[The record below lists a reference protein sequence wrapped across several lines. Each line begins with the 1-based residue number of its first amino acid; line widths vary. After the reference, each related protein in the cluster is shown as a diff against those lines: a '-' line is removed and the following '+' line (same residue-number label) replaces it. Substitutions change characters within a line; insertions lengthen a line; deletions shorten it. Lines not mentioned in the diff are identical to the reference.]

1 MLCIWTMR
9 SSQPAFA
16 ATFKGGKKKKTKMV
30 ENAFL
35 TDQCTKFIFALLV
48 CWFYLIRT
56 QAFSV
61 FSRCRVVAPQWDR
74 TIHTRQRIRISNCMN
89 KRDGLWM
96 TSCSLLSHYVCLSL
110 FPIFSC
116 SSPRSLSHTV
126 GRIFVMW
133 PATSSV
139 VLPFLKQSW
148 HQRAAAALY
157 LHKLVDV
164 CVVLT
169 V

>member
-1 MLCIWTMR
+1 MLAR
-9 SSQPAFA
+9 
-16 ATFKGGKKKKTKMV
+16 KKKKTKMV

-74 TIHTRQRIRISNCMN
+74 TIHTHVRESESATVWTKETAC
-89 KRDGLWM
+89 GW
-96 TSCSLLSHYVCLSL
+96 
-110 FPIFSC
+110 
-116 SSPRSLSHTV
+116 PRVHFFLIMFVSLSFPNLQLFIASFPLTYCREDFCYVTGH
-126 GRIFVMW
+126 
-133 PATSSV
+133 
-139 VLPFLKQSW
+139 VLCCPTFLKQSW